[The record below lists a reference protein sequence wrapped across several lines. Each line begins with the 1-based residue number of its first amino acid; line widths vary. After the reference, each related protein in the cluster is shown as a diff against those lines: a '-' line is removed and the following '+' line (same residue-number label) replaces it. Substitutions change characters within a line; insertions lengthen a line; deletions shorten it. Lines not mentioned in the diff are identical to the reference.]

1 MNQSGAVELLR
12 EVLVNLDDKCG
23 ELAEVRKAEED
34 ARRANF
40 HGTNVTEARE
50 NASRAASEYVKEAI
64 DLQADIDSLLRWR
77 DFYTLL
83 ANRGE

>member
-1 MNQSGAVELLR
+1 MDKSGAVELLK
-12 EVLVNLDDKCG
+12 EVLVNLDDKSG
-23 ELAEVRKAEED
+23 ELVEVRKAEED

-40 HGTNVTEARE
+40 QGASVTEARE
-50 NASRAASEYVKEAI
+50 RAAAAASEYVKEGI

-83 ANRGE
+83 IEKVL